1 RITCLGI
8 PKYKE
13 SADSHFPYNIRGMTI
28 FQPTFLFDAYL
39 NTFEFDFKS
48 GKIECM
54 DMKGNS
60 ISKYFE
66 CGDFVEGYKIGICT
80 EESVKLHECQF
91 IAKNTLDNYLRE
103 ISWLGGE
110 ENGHKNPKTI

>member
-1 RITCLGI
+1 M
-8 PKYKE
+8 
-13 SADSHFPYNIRGMTI
+13 AI
-28 FQPTFLFDAYL
+28 FLPTFLFDAYL